1 MNKMED
7 SPGDNQSS
15 SSSTTNK
22 NDTSSLNNS
31 NTLLHDINSLLNDD
45 DISDITLIPEIIRGD
60 DDITEVPAVKAIL
73 AARSPVFRRMLYGKF
88 RETTNNTTNNSND
101 DDNENVKVK
110 LDYSGK
116 VLQLLVEFCF
126 TDKLDSLSSNTT
138 NTNSKTRGNNNFTL
152 EEKSR
157 LLTNLSGA
165 AHYFDIPKLEI
176 DIKNQL
182 NQMMMDHPS
191 ISCSILDECSK
202 VLSGEELGNLAMDR
216 IRCRP
221 KAALLHWEGDV
232 GNMNSGGG
240 VGVVGGSSS
249 TFASSGIQ
257 TTSNNSNNN
266 NTRAQWGQKG
276 GVIAL
281 NASLLESV
289 IFDDQSSADE
299 YTKFKCLQRWVEG
312 CQFEVTKSDL
322 EDIVEIP
329 RKRSE
334 LSLASRGSGD
344 DILNSRTPQ
353 ITATTPR
360 KKLEEVTITTTATGS
375 HAPSSTNSFI
385 GDVHIHSSTSSPP
398 TPCSKSQNN
407 VDDTDE
413 QSQHEKRLIIA
424 KHLATKL
431 DLSLIPASDLST
443 TITESQLVPTHD
455 LYAAY
460 RLQALNAERTKS
472 KVFVEGAGL
481 SEVNGTYIQ
490 RGVHEGTPMYNKEG
504 IWRDCEETFRI
515 FLCTYSNG
523 NKSWCL
529 SIVPKGKEP
538 GKTTD
543 LDFYECPVSYGKGGG
558 LTSGIGGGGGNTDNS
573 GLGVVPSRGW
583 KLVNYGQPPVP
594 KCSLIPGCLEDA

>member
-15 SSSTTNK
+15 PSSNN
-22 NDTSSLNNS
+22 NDNTSILHDS

-45 DISDITLIPEIIRGD
+45 DISDITLIPERRNNNVSGVD
-60 DDITEVPAVKAIL
+60 DDIISEVPAVKAIL

-88 RETTNNTTNNSND
+88 RETTNTRGTTNNNND
-101 DDNENVKVK
+101 DDDENVKVK

-126 TDKLDSLSSNTT
+126 TDKLDSLSCSNTTT
-138 NTNSKTRGNNNFTL
+138 NTNSNGNNNNFTL

-182 NQMMMDHPS
+182 NQMMLDHPS

-232 GNMNSGGG
+232 GINNGGA
-240 VGVVGGSSS
+240 VVGGSSS
-249 TFASSGIQ
+249 TFASGSQ
-257 TTSNNSNNN
+257 TTTSSNGNN
-266 NTRAQWGQKG
+266 NTCAQWGQKG

-344 DILNSRTPQ
+344 EIMNSRTPQ
-353 ITATTPR
+353 ISATPR
-360 KKLEEVTITTTATGS
+360 KKLEELTITTATGS
-375 HAPSSTNSFI
+375 APSSTNSFI
-385 GDVHIHSSTSSPP
+385 GDVHIHSSSSPL
-398 TPCSKSQNN
+398 PCSKSQNN
-407 VDDTDE
+407 DETDE
-413 QSQHEKRLIIA
+413 QSQHEKRLTIA

-443 TITESQLVPTHD
+443 TITESQLVPIHD